1 MTTTTVRTAA
11 VSQRTAA
18 CEGGDWSSGIEQL
31 RLFVGG
37 YGYSHG
43 RLSRSG
49 LGVRGRSPVLPEQ
62 IGGDGNAQDEDDR
75 QPIHR
80 SRHVT
85 LNLEG
90 LAHERGVQLD
100 EGGEERAGRE
110 HPHGASPRED
120 GCED

>member
-11 VSQRTAA
+11 VSQRTTAW
-18 CEGGDWSSGIEQL
+18 EGGDWSSGIEQL

-37 YGYSHG
+37 DGDGYSHG
-43 RLSRSG
+43 RLSRAA

-62 IGGDGNAQDEDDR
+62 IGGDGNAQNEDDR

-90 LAHERGVQLD
+90 LAHERGV
-100 EGGEERAGRE
+100 
-110 HPHGASPRED
+110 
-120 GCED
+120 